1 MLNCTEVEF
10 SSTTTYRTTQI
21 IVLSVFLCIV
31 ILNNVLAIYATL
43 KAKSTQKSLFC
54 HLYNVCYLSNIAAA
68 LSLYGGGT
76 IFNSDY
82 YRGDIRMCQEKPID
96 RYFFLYFGIYS
107 NIIVLLT
114 NTYLRRSSLTKPFNF
129 DKSTDTLLKLFV
141 RYCIPII
148 LASSVFSFISIITQ
162 HYVLFMKNLY
172 METSLL
178 MFAAPLLVI
187 VIATNFHLTFYLNE
201 KKKIS
206 EKMNIEQSWKNIE
219 KARKTLSLIV
229 RMQTIYTTSWVA
241 LIILLNTVGQRN
253 EFNSIVLVWLL
264 RLVFG
269 LSFVLEAKILIRRD
283 RLVQKVILKGL
294 RNLVT
299 CPNTGKLH
307 ITDPSNG
314 TSGIEDKTQSTSK

>member
-1 MLNCTEVEF
+1 MPSMLNCTEVVF
-10 SSTTTYRTTQI
+10 SSTTSYRTTQI
-21 IVLSVFLCIV
+21 IVLTVFSCIV

-54 HLYNVCYLSNIAAA
+54 QLYNVSYSSNIAAA

-114 NTYLRRSSLTKPFNF
+114 NTYLRRSSLTKPFSF

-141 RYCIPII
+141 RYCIPIM

-162 HYVLFMKNLY
+162 HYVLFMENLY

-187 VIATNFHLTFYLNE
+187 VIATNFHLTFFLNE
-201 KKKIS
+201 RKKIS
-206 EKMNIEQSWKNIE
+206 EKMNIKQSWKNIE
-219 KARKTLSLIV
+219 KARKTLIV
-229 RMQTIYTTSWVA
+229 IVKLQTIYTTSWII
-241 LIILLNTVGQRN
+241 LIILLNTIGQKS
-253 EFNSIVLVWLL
+253 EISSIVLVWSM

-269 LSFVLEAKILIRRD
+269 LSFLLESKILILRD
-283 RLVQKVILKGL
+283 KSVQRYIMDTL
-294 RNLVT
+294 RNLASCSARTANYTV
-299 CPNTGKLH
+299 
-307 ITDPSNG
+307 
-314 TSGIEDKTQSTSK
+314 STRGSSSQ